1 MSESSF
7 IEDARKRI
15 LTDKVKDYTIKGDES
30 VCDLLTYFE
39 QAHGFMASHLS
50 KAARILS
57 DMFLDKDVFKILS
70 FTGNL
75 VATGLRGVLAQL
87 LREGYFNAVITT
99 CGMIDHDIARGTGGV
114 YYKGDWGFDD
124 AFLKAVEIHRLGNIL
139 IPVENYGLTVERF
152 SRRLFEELVKERRR
166 WSGYEL
172 LWEAGRRI
180 NDENSIL
187 RVAYEAKTPV
197 FVPGFYDGAFG
208 SQIVFNQSTIGLEVD
223 LLEDEKKLAELVFS
237 SQKLGALI
245 VGGGISKHHTI
256 WWAQFREGLDYAIY
270 VTTAVEYDGSL
281 SGAHPR
287 EAVSWGKIKPLGK
300 TITVYGDATI
310 ILPLIIAGSKCLLK
324 KEKISAGER

>member
-1 MSESSF
+1 MDEKGF
-7 IEDARKRI
+7 VEDARRRVLTEEVVDYRI
-15 LTDKVKDYTIKGDES
+15 RGDES
-30 VCDLLTYFE
+30 VCDLVNYFE
-39 QAHGFMASHLS
+39 NAHGFMAGHLS
-50 KAARILS
+50 KAAKVLS
-57 DMFLDKDVFKILS
+57 NMVLDKNALKILS

-75 VATGLRGVLAQL
+75 VATGLRGLFAQL
-87 LREGYFNAVITT
+87 IREEYFNLVITT
-99 CGMIDHDIARGTGGV
+99 CGTIDHDIARGMGGK
-114 YYKGDWGFDD
+114 YYKGDWSFDD
-124 AFLKAVEIHRLGNIL
+124 VFLKGIEIHRLGNIL
-139 IPVENYGLTVERF
+139 IPVENYGLTIERF
-152 SRRLFEELVKERRR
+152 SRRLFEEIVKQKKR

-187 RVAYEAKTPV
+187 RAAFEKKVPI

-237 SQKLGALI
+237 AEKLGALI
-245 VGGGISKHHTI
+245 IGGGISKHHTI
-256 WWAQFREGLDYAIY
+256 WWAQFKEGLDYAIY

-310 ILPLIIAGSKCLLK
+310 LLPLIIAGSKCLLK
-324 KEKISAGER
+324 KGTSPAGER